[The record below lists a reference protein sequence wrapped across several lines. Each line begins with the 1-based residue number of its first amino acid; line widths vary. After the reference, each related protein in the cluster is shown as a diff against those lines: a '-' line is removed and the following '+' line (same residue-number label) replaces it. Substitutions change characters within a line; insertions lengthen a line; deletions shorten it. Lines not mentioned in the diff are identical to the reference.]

1 MSASQTEVPGFGFC
15 PRAITLRW
23 GVSKARRME
32 RAVGQVL
39 TCMYMVLEWRASI
52 DAELGRSSEER
63 KDRLP
68 PVVVDD
74 DDE

>member
-1 MSASQTEVPGFGFC
+1 
-15 PRAITLRW
+15 
-23 GVSKARRME
+23 ME